1 MTLQT
6 ITFAVE
12 SSLGVRLNH
21 RLLAQ
26 EGGSDRLLI
35 LLPGRGYTLDY
46 PLFYNLRRAA
56 LGLGWDVLNVQYGFQ
71 AAGVELEA
79 AQTPQLIEEVMDGV
93 RPALERG
100 YKQVCVAGKSLGT
113 PMAAEVARSIQDAE
127 VSLILLTPIG
137 GAVQGLGSIPTL
149 ALVGTADAL
158 YSAHE
163 VQAFTGHPTVTW
175 RVYEGLNHSLE
186 VKGDW
191 RASLRI
197 LETIIDTCE
206 SFLKSPHESL

>member
-1 MTLQT
+1 MALQT
-6 ITFAVE
+6 LTFPVE

-21 RLLAQ
+21 TLLTQ
-26 EGGSDRLLI
+26 ETPSDRLLI
-35 LLPGRGYTLDY
+35 LLPGRGYTLDF

-71 AAGVELEA
+71 VAGVELEA
-79 AQTPQLIEEVMDGV
+79 AHTPQLVEEVMSGV
-93 RPALERG
+93 RLALERG
-100 YKQVCVAGKSLGT
+100 YKRVCIAGKSLGT
-113 PMAAEVARSIQDAE
+113 PLAAEVARSIQDAQ

-191 RASLRI
+191 RASLHV
-197 LETIIDTCE
+197 LTTIIDTCE
-206 SFLKSPHESL
+206 AFLKSPHQSL